1 MKNYGQ
7 TSDEKDIQTKQSV
20 EQIIGEN
27 GSFFSVESTDTVLEN
42 EIPEGSLI
50 LVQSVPQILTNTS
63 ALKAGKSI
71 AEQADR
77 VLVAGGI
84 TWQNFN

>member
-1 MKNYGQ
+1 MENYGQ
-7 TSDEKDIQTKQSV
+7 TSSVKDLQTKQSV

-27 GSFFSVESTDTVLEN
+27 GSFFSVESTDTILEN

-50 LVQSVPQILTNTS
+50 LVKSIRQILTNTS
-63 ALKAGKSI
+63 ALNAGKSI
-71 AEQADR
+71 AEQADK

>member
-1 MKNYGQ
+1 MENYGQ
-7 TSDEKDIQTKQSV
+7 TSSVKDLQTKQSV

-27 GSFFSVESTDTVLEN
+27 GSFFSVESTDTILEK

-50 LVQSVPQILTNTS
+50 LVKSIHQILTNTS
-63 ALKAGKSI
+63 ALEAGKSI
-71 AEQADR
+71 AEQADK